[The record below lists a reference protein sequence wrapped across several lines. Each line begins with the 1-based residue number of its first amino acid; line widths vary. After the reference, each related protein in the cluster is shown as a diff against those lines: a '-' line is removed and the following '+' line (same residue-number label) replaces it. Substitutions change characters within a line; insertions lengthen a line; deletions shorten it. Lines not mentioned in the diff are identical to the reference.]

1 MKKSLIA
8 ILIFFICSIS
18 YSQVKLPPF
27 PHLSTKFSSEKEPSV
42 SSEFTTFSI
51 GLGVFVY
58 MINPIVLYENKRI
71 YAGVT
76 KELSLGFGKF
86 GEHRFAFEYSFI
98 FAGNISN
105 HFRFSYKYDLLLKNN
120 IKPSHE
126 LQGTSV
132 LSFGAGYFTNLSK
145 HGVFPEL
152 TLGYSIRNDKLLIYP
167 HIKIRHTFMFK
178 KQDPDITDLSFGVIL
193 GFANPFID
201 VNIKRND

>member
-8 ILIFFICSIS
+8 ILIFFICSVTH
-18 YSQVKLPPF
+18 SQVSISSF
-27 PHLSTKFSSEKEPSV
+27 PHLNSKFDYEKFPSPPSS
-42 SSEFTTFSI
+42 FTAVSI
-51 GLGVFVY
+51 GLGAVIY
-58 MINPIVLYENKRI
+58 LINPIILYDNKRI
-71 YAGVT
+71 YAGIT

-98 FAGNISN
+98 FAGNISH
-105 HFRFSYKYDLLLKNN
+105 HFRFSYKYDFLLKEN

-126 LQGTSV
+126 LQGTGV
-132 LSFGAGYFTNLSK
+132 ISFGAGYFTNLNK

-152 TLGYSIRNDKLLIYP
+152 IYGYSIRNHKLLIFP
-167 HIKIRHTFMFK
+167 HVKIRHTFMFNRK
-178 KQDPDITDLSFGVIL
+178 DSDITDISFGVIL